1 MKSDSI
7 GRSIK
12 AWEREWVTQHSIGT
26 WFKNMWTVVSLNILG
41 KDLINLETPKWKVIQ
56 LADIPHQGLR
66 ERMTDPTQ
74 HRDLILEYVDRAVA
88 EHPW

>member
-1 MKSDSI
+1 
-7 GRSIK
+7 
-12 AWEREWVTQHSIGT
+12 
-26 WFKNMWTVVSLNILG
+26 
-41 KDLINLETPKWKVIQ
+41 VIQ

-88 EHPW
+88 KHPWQRPHKFGNAQMKSDFSIKA